1 MKKNF
6 KIGMGLAL
14 VSIVSMA
21 AVIPVFA
28 DVKPSYIEKTGTVIA
43 IDAENTASG
52 TAAGETANETA
63 NETGNKTVSGTDHS
77 KSPNLCKLHWD
88 GKAMAEKEPE
98 VKPSDY
104 KDEAIRKLAEEY
116 AKKGYFLSD
125 CKFVATHYSS
135 GIGFADEYV
144 FCNGF
149 SALEDNK
156 GNNKEYIQ
164 VVKAT
169 PEEFEEFV
177 GELDA
182 RTVKNNNGRAIYNS
196 NDDYKTE
203 EISYDEKNQIMIITI
218 KLNLGI
224 KAVG

>member
-6 KIGMGLAL
+6 KIGMGLAMA
-14 VSIVSMA
+14 SIVSMA

-43 IDAENTASG
+43 IDAENTVSG
-52 TAAGETANETA
+52 TAAGETA

-77 KSPNLCKLHWD
+77 KSPNLCKLYWD

-104 KDEAIRKLAEEY
+104 KDEAIRKIAEEY
-116 AKKGYFLSD
+116 VKKGYFLSD

-177 GELDA
+177 GVLDA
-182 RTVKNNNGRAIYNS
+182 RAVKNNNGRAIYNS

-203 EISYDEKNQIMIITI
+203 EISYDEKTQIMIITI
-218 KLNLGI
+218 KLNPGI

>member
-6 KIGMGLAL
+6 KIGMGLAM

-52 TAAGETANETA
+52 TVAGETA

-77 KSPNLCKLHWD
+77 KSPNLCQLYWD

-104 KDEAIRKLAEEY
+104 KDEAIRKIAEEY
-116 AKKGYFLSD
+116 VKKGYFLSD
-125 CKFVATHYSS
+125 CKFAATHYSS
-135 GIGFADEYV
+135 GIGFEDEYV

-149 SALEDNK
+149 SAVEDNK

-177 GELDA
+177 GVLDA
-182 RTVKNNNGRAIYNS
+182 RAVKNNNGRAIYNS

-203 EISYDEKNQIMIITI
+203 EISYDEKTQIMIITI
-218 KLNLGI
+218 KLNPGI
-224 KAVG
+224 NAVG

>member
-1 MKKNF
+1 MKKNL
-6 KIGMGLAL
+6 KIGMGLAMA
-14 VSIVSMA
+14 SIVSMA

-43 IDAENTASG
+43 IDAESSV
-52 TAAGETANETA
+52 GETVADETA

-77 KSPNLCKLHWD
+77 KSPNLCKLYWD
-88 GKAMAEKEPE
+88 EKTMAEKEPE

-116 AKKGYFLSD
+116 VKKGYFLSD
-125 CKFVATHYSS
+125 CKFAATHYSS
-135 GIGFADEYV
+135 GFGFADEYV

-149 SALEDNK
+149 SAVEDNK

-177 GELDA
+177 GVLGA
-182 RTVKNNNGRAIYNS
+182 GAVKNNNGCAVYNF

-203 EISYDEKNQIMIITI
+203 EISYDEKTQIMVITI
-218 KLNLGI
+218 KLNPGI

>member
-104 KDEAIRKLAEEY
+104 KDEAIRKIAEEY
-116 AKKGYFLSD
+116 VNKGYFLSD
-125 CKFVATHYSS
+125 CKFAATHYSS
-135 GIGFADEYV
+135 GIGFADDYV

>member
-6 KIGMGLAL
+6 KIGMGLAM

-125 CKFVATHYSS
+125 CKFAATHYSS

>member
-6 KIGMGLAL
+6 KIGMGLAM

-88 GKAMAEKEPE
+88 GEAMAEKEPE

-104 KDEAIRKLAEEY
+104 KDEAIRKIAEEY
-116 AKKGYFLSD
+116 VKKGYFLSD
-125 CKFVATHYSS
+125 CKYVATHYSS
-135 GIGFADEYV
+135 GIGFEDGYV

-177 GELDA
+177 GVLDA

-203 EISYDEKNQIMIITI
+203 EISYDEKTQIMIITI

>member
-1 MKKNF
+1 MKKNY

>member
-6 KIGMGLAL
+6 KIGMGLAM

-52 TAAGETANETA
+52 TVAGETA

-77 KSPNLCKLHWD
+77 KSPNLCKLYWD

-104 KDEAIRKLAEEY
+104 KDEAIRKIAEEY
-116 AKKGYFLSD
+116 VKKGYFLSD
-125 CKFVATHYSS
+125 CKFAATHYSS
-135 GIGFADEYV
+135 GIGFEDEYV

-149 SALEDNK
+149 SAVEDNK

-177 GELDA
+177 GVLDA
-182 RTVKNNNGRAIYNS
+182 RAVKNNNGRAIYNS

-203 EISYDEKNQIMIITI
+203 EISYDEKTQIMIITI
-218 KLNLGI
+218 KLNPGI
-224 KAVG
+224 NAVG

>member
-6 KIGMGLAL
+6 KIGMGLAM

-135 GIGFADEYV
+135 GIGRRVVCPILEHTDSCVYLVKETGSTVRY
-144 FCNGF
+144 
-149 SALEDNK
+149 SA
-156 GNNKEYIQ
+156 I
-164 VVKAT
+164 
-169 PEEFEEFV
+169 
-177 GELDA
+177 
-182 RTVKNNNGRAIYNS
+182 
-196 NDDYKTE
+196 
-203 EISYDEKNQIMIITI
+203 
-218 KLNLGI
+218 GI
-224 KAVG
+224 NCPIA

>member
-6 KIGMGLAL
+6 KIGMGLAM

-77 KSPNLCKLHWD
+77 KSPNLCKLSWD

-177 GELDA
+177 GELDD
-182 RTVKNNNGRAIYNS
+182 RTVKNNNGRAIYDS
-196 NDDYKTE
+196 NDNYKTE
-203 EISYDEKNQIMIITI
+203 EISYDEKTQIMIITI
-218 KLNLGI
+218 KLNPGVN
-224 KAVG
+224 AVG

>member
-6 KIGMGLAL
+6 KIGMGLAMA
-14 VSIVSMA
+14 SIVSMA

-43 IDAENTASG
+43 IDAENTVSG
-52 TAAGETANETA
+52 TAAGETA

-104 KDEAIRKLAEEY
+104 KDEAIRKIAEEY
-116 AKKGYFLSD
+116 VKKGYFLSD

-169 PEEFEEFV
+169 PEEFEEYV
-177 GELDA
+177 GELDVGSA
-182 RTVKNNNGRAIYNS
+182 KKNNGRVIYNF
-196 NDDYKTE
+196 NDVYKTE
-203 EISYDEKNQIMIITI
+203 QISYDEKTQIMIITI
-218 KLNLGI
+218 KLNPGVN
-224 KAVG
+224 AVG

>member
-6 KIGMGLAL
+6 KIGMGLAMA
-14 VSIVSMA
+14 SIVSMA

-43 IDAENTASG
+43 IDAENTVSG
-52 TAAGETANETA
+52 TAAGETA

-77 KSPNLCKLHWD
+77 KSPNLCKLYWD

-104 KDEAIRKLAEEY
+104 KDEAIRKIAEEY
-116 AKKGYFLSD
+116 VKKGYFLSD

-169 PEEFEEFV
+169 PEEFEEYV
-177 GELDA
+177 GELDVGSA
-182 RTVKNNNGRAIYNS
+182 KKNNGRVIYNF

-203 EISYDEKNQIMIITI
+203 QISYDEKTQIMIITI
-218 KLNLGI
+218 KLNPGVN
-224 KAVG
+224 AVG

>member
-1 MKKNF
+1 MKKNY

-88 GKAMAEKEPE
+88 GEAMAEKEPE

-104 KDEAIRKLAEEY
+104 KDEAIRKIAEEY
-116 AKKGYFLSD
+116 VKKGYFLSD
-125 CKFVATHYSS
+125 CKFAATHYSS
-135 GIGFADEYV
+135 GIGFADDYV

>member
-1 MKKNF
+1 MKKNL
-6 KIGMGLAL
+6 KIGMGLAM

-43 IDAENTASG
+43 INAENTVSE
-52 TAAGETANETA
+52 TAAGETEKEDAGRLTA
-63 NETGNKTVSGTDHS
+63 TGTNHS
-77 KSPNLCKLHWD
+77 KSPNLCKLYWD

-104 KDEAIRKLAEEY
+104 KDEAIRKIAEEY
-116 AKKGYFLSD
+116 VKKGYFLSD

-144 FCNGF
+144 FYNGF

-169 PEEFEEFV
+169 PEEFEEYV
-177 GELDA
+177 GELDVGSA
-182 RTVKNNNGRAIYNS
+182 KKNNGRVIYNF

-203 EISYDEKNQIMIITI
+203 QISYDEKTQIMIITI
-218 KLNLGI
+218 KLNPGVN
-224 KAVG
+224 AVG

>member
-6 KIGMGLAL
+6 KIGMGLAMA
-14 VSIVSMA
+14 SIVSMA

-52 TAAGETANETA
+52 TVAGETA

-77 KSPNLCKLHWD
+77 KSPNLCKLYWD

-104 KDEAIRKLAEEY
+104 KDEAIRKIAEEY
-116 AKKGYFLSD
+116 VKKGYFLSD
-125 CKFVATHYSS
+125 CKFAATHYSS
-135 GIGFADEYV
+135 GFGFADEYV

-149 SALEDNK
+149 SAVEDNK

-177 GELDA
+177 GVLDA
-182 RTVKNNNGRAIYNS
+182 RAVKNNNGCAVYNF

-203 EISYDEKNQIMIITI
+203 EISYDEKTQIMIITI
-218 KLNLGI
+218 KLNPGI

>member
-6 KIGMGLAL
+6 KIGMGLAM

-43 IDAENTASG
+43 IDAENTVSG
-52 TAAGETANETA
+52 TAAGETANET
-63 NETGNKTVSGTDHS
+63 GNKMVSGTDHS
-77 KSPNLCKLHWD
+77 KSPNLCKLYWD

-116 AKKGYFLSD
+116 VKKGYYLSD

-135 GIGFADEYV
+135 GFGFEDEYV

-149 SALEDNK
+149 SAVEDNK

-169 PEEFEEFV
+169 PEEFEEYIGV
-177 GELDA
+177 LDGS
-182 RTVKNNNGRAIYNS
+182 VKKNNGRAIYNS

-203 EISYDEKNQIMIITI
+203 EISYDEKTQIMIITI
-218 KLNLGI
+218 KLNPGI
-224 KAVG
+224 NAVG

>member
-6 KIGMGLAL
+6 KIGMGLAM

-88 GKAMAEKEPE
+88 GEAMAEKEPE

-203 EISYDEKNQIMIITI
+203 EISYDEKTQIMIITI

>member
-1 MKKNF
+1 MKKNL
-6 KIGMGLAL
+6 KIGMGLAM

-43 IDAENTASG
+43 IDAESSV
-52 TAAGETANETA
+52 GETAADETA
-63 NETGNKTVSGTDHS
+63 NETGNKTVSGTDHA
-77 KSPNLCKLHWD
+77 KSPNLCKLYWD
-88 GKAMAEKEPE
+88 EKTMAEKEPE

-116 AKKGYFLSD
+116 VKKGYFLSD
-125 CKFVATHYSS
+125 CKFAATHYSS
-135 GIGFADEYV
+135 GFGFADEYV

-149 SALEDNK
+149 SAVEDNK
-156 GNNKEYIQ
+156 GNNREYIQ

-169 PEEFEEFV
+169 REEFEEFV
-177 GELDA
+177 GVLGA
-182 RTVKNNNGRAIYNS
+182 GAVKNNNGCAVYNF

-203 EISYDEKNQIMIITI
+203 EISYDEKTQIMVITI
-218 KLNLGI
+218 KLNPGI

>member
-6 KIGMGLAL
+6 KIGMGLAM

-52 TAAGETANETA
+52 TAAGETANET
-63 NETGNKTVSGTDHS
+63 GNKTVSGTDHS

-88 GKAMAEKEPE
+88 GEAMAEKEPE

-203 EISYDEKNQIMIITI
+203 EISYDEKTQIMIITI

>member
-1 MKKNF
+1 MKKNL
-6 KIGMGLAL
+6 KIGMGLAMA
-14 VSIVSMA
+14 SIVSMA

-43 IDAENTASG
+43 IDAENTVSG

-63 NETGNKTVSGTDHS
+63 NETGNKMVSGTDHS
-77 KSPNLCKLHWD
+77 KSPNLCKLYWD

-104 KDEAIRKLAEEY
+104 KDEAIRKIAEEY
-116 AKKGYFLSD
+116 VKKGYFLSD

-169 PEEFEEFV
+169 PEEFEEYVDGF
-177 GELDA
+177 GGSA
-182 RTVKNNNGRAIYNS
+182 KKNNGRVIYNF

-203 EISYDEKNQIMIITI
+203 QISYDEKTQIMIITI
-218 KLNLGI
+218 KLNPGVN
-224 KAVG
+224 AVG

>member
-6 KIGMGLAL
+6 KIGMGLAMA
-14 VSIVSMA
+14 SIVSMA

-43 IDAENTASG
+43 IDAENTVSG
-52 TAAGETANETA
+52 TAAGETANET
-63 NETGNKTVSGTDHS
+63 GNKTISGTDHS
-77 KSPNLCKLHWD
+77 KSPNLCKLCWD

-104 KDEAIRKLAEEY
+104 KDEAIRKIAEEY
-116 AKKGYFLSD
+116 VKKGYFLSD

-169 PEEFEEFV
+169 PEEFEEYV
-177 GELDA
+177 GELDVGSA
-182 RTVKNNNGRAIYNS
+182 KKNNGRVIYNF

-203 EISYDEKNQIMIITI
+203 QISYDEKTQIMIITI
-218 KLNLGI
+218 KLNPGVN
-224 KAVG
+224 AVG

>member
-1 MKKNF
+1 MKKNL
-6 KIGMGLAL
+6 KIGMGLAM
-14 VSIVSMA
+14 VSVVSMA

-43 IDAENTASG
+43 INAENTVSD
-52 TAAGETANETA
+52 TAADETVKEENGNRTA
-63 NETGNKTVSGTDHS
+63 SGTDHS
-77 KSPNLCKLHWD
+77 KSPNLCKLYFD
-88 GKAMAEKEPE
+88 DKTMAEKEPE

-116 AKKGYFLSD
+116 VKKGYYLSD

-135 GIGFADEYV
+135 GFGFEDEYV

-149 SALEDNK
+149 SAVEDNK

-169 PEEFEEFV
+169 PEEFEEYIGV
-177 GELDA
+177 LDGS
-182 RTVKNNNGRAIYNS
+182 VKKNNGRTIYNIKS
-196 NDDYKTE
+196 DSKTE
-203 EISYDEKNQIMIITI
+203 EFSYDEKTQIMIITI
-218 KLNLGI
+218 KLNPGI

>member
-1 MKKNF
+1 MKKNL
-6 KIGMGLAL
+6 KIGMGLAMA
-14 VSIVSMA
+14 SIVSMA

-43 IDAENTASG
+43 IDAESSV
-52 TAAGETANETA
+52 GETAADETA
-63 NETGNKTVSGTDHS
+63 NGTGNKTVSGTDHA
-77 KSPNLCKLHWD
+77 KSPNLCKLYFD
-88 GKAMAEKEPE
+88 DKTMAEKEPE

-116 AKKGYFLSD
+116 VKKGYFLSD
-125 CKFVATHYSS
+125 CKFAATHYSS
-135 GIGFADEYV
+135 GFGFADEYV

-149 SALEDNK
+149 SAVEDNK

-169 PEEFEEFV
+169 PGEFEEFV
-177 GELDA
+177 GVLGA
-182 RTVKNNNGRAIYNS
+182 GAVKNNNGCAVYNF

-203 EISYDEKNQIMIITI
+203 EISYDEKTQIMIITI
-218 KLNLGI
+218 KLNPGI

>member
-1 MKKNF
+1 MKKNY

-203 EISYDEKNQIMIITI
+203 EISYDEKTQIMIITI

>member
-6 KIGMGLAL
+6 KIGMGLAM

-88 GKAMAEKEPE
+88 GEAMAEKEPE

-125 CKFVATHYSS
+125 CKFAATHYSS

>member
-6 KIGMGLAL
+6 KIGMGLAMA
-14 VSIVSMA
+14 SIVSMA

-77 KSPNLCKLHWD
+77 KSPNLCKLYWD

-203 EISYDEKNQIMIITI
+203 EISYDEKTQIMIITI

>member
-6 KIGMGLAL
+6 KIGMGLAMA
-14 VSIVSMA
+14 SIVSMA

-43 IDAENTASG
+43 IDAENTVSG
-52 TAAGETANETA
+52 TAAGETA

-77 KSPNLCKLHWD
+77 KSPNLCKLCWD

-104 KDEAIRKLAEEY
+104 KDEAIRKIAEEY
-116 AKKGYFLSD
+116 VKKGYFLSD

-169 PEEFEEFV
+169 PEEFEEYV
-177 GELDA
+177 GELDVGSA
-182 RTVKNNNGRAIYNS
+182 KKNNGRVIYNF

-203 EISYDEKNQIMIITI
+203 QISYDEKTQIMIITI
-218 KLNLGI
+218 MLNPGVN
-224 KAVG
+224 AVG

>member
-1 MKKNF
+1 MKKNL
-6 KIGMGLAL
+6 KIGMGLAM

-43 IDAENTASG
+43 INAENTVSE
-52 TAAGETANETA
+52 TAAGETEKEDAGRLTA
-63 NETGNKTVSGTDHS
+63 TGTNHS
-77 KSPNLCKLHWD
+77 KSPNLCKLYWD

-104 KDEAIRKLAEEY
+104 KDEAIRKIAEEY
-116 AKKGYFLSD
+116 VKKGYFLSD

-169 PEEFEEFV
+169 PEEFEEYV
-177 GELDA
+177 GELDVGSA
-182 RTVKNNNGRAIYNS
+182 KKNNGRVIYNF

-203 EISYDEKNQIMIITI
+203 QISYDEKTQIMIITI
-218 KLNLGI
+218 KLNPGVN
-224 KAVG
+224 AVG

>member
-6 KIGMGLAL
+6 KIGMGLAMA
-14 VSIVSMA
+14 SIVSMA

-52 TAAGETANETA
+52 TAAGETANET
-63 NETGNKTVSGTDHS
+63 GNKTVSGTDHS
-77 KSPNLCKLHWD
+77 KSPNLCKLYWD

-104 KDEAIRKLAEEY
+104 KDEAIRKIAEEY
-116 AKKGYFLSD
+116 VKKGYFLSD

-169 PEEFEEFV
+169 PEEFEEYV
-177 GELDA
+177 GELDVGSA
-182 RTVKNNNGRAIYNS
+182 KKNNGRVIYNF

-203 EISYDEKNQIMIITI
+203 QISYDEKTQIMIITI
-218 KLNLGI
+218 MLNPGVN
-224 KAVG
+224 AVG

>member
-1 MKKNF
+1 MKKNL
-6 KIGMGLAL
+6 KIGMGLAM
-14 VSIVSMA
+14 VSVVSMA

-43 IDAENTASG
+43 INAENTVSD
-52 TAAGETANETA
+52 TAADETVKEENGNRTA
-63 NETGNKTVSGTDHS
+63 SGTDHS
-77 KSPNLCKLHWD
+77 KSPNLCKLYFD
-88 GKAMAEKEPE
+88 DKTMAEKEPE

-116 AKKGYFLSD
+116 VKKGYYLSD

-135 GIGFADEYV
+135 GFGFADEYV

-149 SALEDNK
+149 SAVEDNK

-177 GELDA
+177 GVLDA
-182 RTVKNNNGRAIYNS
+182 RAVKNNNGRAIYNS
-196 NDDYKTE
+196 NDNYKTE
-203 EISYDEKNQIMIITI
+203 QISYDEKTQIMIITI
-218 KLNLGI
+218 KLNPGVN
-224 KAVG
+224 AVG

>member
-6 KIGMGLAL
+6 KIGMGLAM

>member
-1 MKKNF
+1 MKKNL
-6 KIGMGLAL
+6 KIGMGLAM
-14 VSIVSMA
+14 VSVVSMV

-43 IDAENTASG
+43 INAENTVSD
-52 TAAGETANETA
+52 TAADETVKEEN
-63 NETGNKTVSGTDHS
+63 GNRTVSGTDHS
-77 KSPNLCKLHWD
+77 KSPNLCKLYFD
-88 GKAMAEKEPE
+88 DKTMAEKEPE

-116 AKKGYFLSD
+116 VKKGYYLSD
-125 CKFVATHYSS
+125 CKFAATHYSS
-135 GIGFADEYV
+135 GFGFMDEYV

-149 SALEDNK
+149 SAVEDNK

-169 PEEFEEFV
+169 PEEFEEYIGV
-177 GELDA
+177 LDGS
-182 RTVKNNNGRAIYNS
+182 VKKNNGRAIYNIKS
-196 NDDYKTE
+196 DFKTE
-203 EISYDEKNQIMIITI
+203 EFCYDEKTQIMIITI
-218 KLNLGI
+218 KLNPGI

>member
-6 KIGMGLAL
+6 KIGMGLAMA
-14 VSIVSMA
+14 SIVSMA

-43 IDAENTASG
+43 IDAENTVSG
-52 TAAGETANETA
+52 TAAGETANET
-63 NETGNKTVSGTDHS
+63 GNKMVSGTDHS
-77 KSPNLCKLHWD
+77 KSPNLCKLYWD

-104 KDEAIRKLAEEY
+104 KDEAIRKIAEEY
-116 AKKGYFLSD
+116 VKKGYFLSD

-177 GELDA
+177 GVLDA
-182 RTVKNNNGRAIYNS
+182 RAVKNNNGRAIYNS

-203 EISYDEKNQIMIITI
+203 EISYDEKTQIMIITI
-218 KLNLGI
+218 KLNPGI